1 MAETMSEAGFDQE
14 VQLMADAN
22 IAAIANA
29 VKSLDAIGRIFVGR
43 LIESSAEKKN
53 YTDKLESATGEDIF
67 KYLLLINVSA
77 LDSYVAQTR
86 IQAQESF
93 RWCKMIAVL
102 GFILIASGIVFS
114 IYSTYRGVIMLTP
127 AYLASIAGILT
138 EFTSGVFFY
147 LYNRTIQQVN
157 IFHDKILSSQQV
169 SMAFMANSIIP
180 DENKR
185 TETQIDLAK
194 SLVMKATQQL

>member
-1 MAETMSEAGFDQE
+1 
-14 VQLMADAN
+14 
-22 IAAIANA
+22 
-29 VKSLDAIGRIFVGR
+29 
-43 LIESSAEKKN
+43 
-53 YTDKLESATGEDIF
+53 
-67 KYLLLINVSA
+67 
-77 LDSYVAQTR
+77 
-86 IQAQESF
+86 
-93 RWCKMIAVL
+93 
-102 GFILIASGIVFS
+102 
-114 IYSTYRGVIMLTP
+114 MLTP